1 MVLRGE
7 WKRVTVEKQPQ
18 VIGCETECAALR
30 KSVWLDSAMQSWGY
44 PGDTGRPPRSCSHPG
59 PTAHSIHTEPPQ
71 QTSHYQ
77 PIQELQV
84 SQTHNCF
91 KTVDKG
97 NSSRK
102 TIFCNNISLFFF
114 TSLCSENVGKI
125 KTLGLFSAFIRL
137 PRQSGTT
144 HREVI
149 AATRGHKPLMLM
161 AIYQMLVQCS
171 FYYFIT
177 EILSSYQRY

>member
-1 MVLRGE
+1 MYVPENTWHTVLNSFWYSFSGSQMMYITPMWPILLTYYLPLKTYMVLRGE

-18 VIGCETECAALR
+18 VIGWETQCGALR

-44 PGDTGRPPRSCSHPG
+44 PGDTGGPPRSCSHPG

-102 TIFCNNISLFFF
+102 TIFCNNISLFF
-114 TSLCSENVGKI
+114 L
-125 KTLGLFSAFIRL
+125 L
-137 PRQSGTT
+137 PF
-144 HREVI
+144 
-149 AATRGHKPLMLM
+149 
-161 AIYQMLVQCS
+161 VQKM
-171 FYYFIT
+171 
-177 EILSSYQRY
+177 